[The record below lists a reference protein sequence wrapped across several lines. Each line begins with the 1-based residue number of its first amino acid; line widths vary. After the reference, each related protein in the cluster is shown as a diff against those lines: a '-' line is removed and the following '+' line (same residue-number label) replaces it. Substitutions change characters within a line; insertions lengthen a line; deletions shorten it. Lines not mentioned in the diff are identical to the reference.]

1 MSGKSAGSSASRPRT
16 DRRALS
22 PDRLVEL
29 EEERDFLLRSLAA
42 LEAEYAAGDLDQ
54 ADFDEL
60 HADYTVRT
68 ADIIRQIEARNE
80 VVAAAAPQRSRGQ
93 TLAWV
98 VGILAFAVGAG
109 WLLAQASG
117 ERGVNDE
124 ITGNID
130 ASPRQMVFDCQ
141 QLDQQGA
148 IQEANECF
156 SDVLALDPRN
166 VEALAYR
173 GWLLVRVSGS
183 AQQLGETSQA
193 DEILISAKAS
203 LDEAVEIDPRYPD
216 ARAFRTIVYN
226 AEGDLDAACAEF
238 NELLALDPPPIMLD
252 LVSGLQLDCTLGPG

>member
-1 MSGKSAGSSASRPRT
+1 MSSRTGSPGRT

-29 EEERDFLLRSLAA
+29 EEERDFLLRSLAD
-42 LEAEYAAGDLDQ
+42 LEAEHEAGDLDQ
-54 ADFDEL
+54 SDFEQL
-60 HADYTVRT
+60 HADYTVRA
-68 ADIIRQIEARNE
+68 ADIIRQIDARNE
-80 VVAAAAPQRSRGQ
+80 IVAQAAPGRSRGQ
-93 TLAWV
+93 IIAWV
-98 VGILAFAVGAG
+98 VGVLAFAIGAG
-109 WLLAQASG
+109 LLLARATG

-130 ASPRQMVFDCQ
+130 ASPRQLVFDCQ
-141 QLDQQGA
+141 QLDQQGQ

-226 AEGDLDAACAEF
+226 AEGNLEAACAEL
-238 NELLALDPPPIMLD
+238 ETLIALDPPPIMLN
-252 LVSGLQLDCTLGPG
+252 LVAGLQLDCS